1 MRFLTNL
8 IPRGKRALHKGLP
21 RLFILFD
28 YNTELI
34 ALIKQLD
41 GAKWSQ
47 TRKGWYV
54 EDSEEN
60 LQRIISLFKGIA
72 DINTAEVIV
81 KEEKNYAIT
90 EPKPVVIE
98 EKKPNTVSIE
108 VIDYKKIILRFPFA
122 KEHIAKIKTIPY
134 YFWHKEEKYWS
145 FSYTQ
150 NILSEIE
157 NYFRKFNYQIEIK
170 NINTKGEDKKEKKAY
185 GNERKLPV
193 EYLEKLKLIRYSE
206 NTIRT
211 YTVAFTDFINY
222 YSKKDLL
229 EISEEDIKKYLLY
242 LVEKRKV
249 SASYQNQVINA
260 IKFYYEKVCGRKKLP
275 YITIDRPFQDK
286 ILPTVLSEE
295 EVMSSHLIVL
305 DQMIGCFQD
314 HRSRPVVLLHTD
326 RPRIRIIRFKIKD
339 ILDIRPAPSVDRL
352 VRISD
357 DGDLAPRRGQA
368 FHKPVLGVIRILI
381 LVDQDMLETVLPG
394 LEDFGMFV
402 EQDHGFHDEIAKI
415 TRLQAFHPVL
425 IELINFSHMVLK
437 KLDRLRGVLGRGN
450 KKILGTLDLLAHS
463 LRVHIFFT
471 QLEFRDTFLDD
482 LKLIILVIDDKI
494 PVELHGGTVLAK
506 NTKTCGMERAHPH
519 PLGDK
524 PLNTIPHFRCG
535 FVRERNAEDVE
546 GRNSM
551 LDQVRDPVRKDT
563 RLPASRTRQN
573 KQRPDRRPG
582 DRRAATPS

>member
-1 MRFLTNL
+1 MET
-8 IPRGKRALHKGLP
+8 IVVKRALHKGLP

-295 EVMSSHLIVL
+295 EVMRILNSVTNIKHKAI
-305 DQMIGCFQD
+305 
-314 HRSRPVVLLHTD
+314 LLT
-326 RPRIRIIRFKIKD
+326 IYSAG
-339 ILDIRPAPSVDRL
+339 L
-352 VRISD
+352 RISEVINLKVAD
-357 DGDLAPRRGQA
+357 IDSSRKAIIIKGAKGKKDRNSILSDKLLLFLREYFKLYKPKMWLFEGQT
-368 FHKPVLGVIRILI
+368 G
-381 LVDQDMLETVLPG
+381 
-394 LEDFGMFV
+394 
-402 EQDHGFHDEIAKI
+402 EQYSDSSIQAIFRDACYKAKI
-415 TRLQAFHPVL
+415 QKKATVHTLRHSFATHLLERGTDLRYIQ
-425 IELINFSHMVLK
+425 ELLGHSSSKTTEIYTHITHKGMEQVKSP
-437 KLDRLRGVLGRGN
+437 LDN
-450 KKILGTLDLLAHS
+450 
-463 LRVHIFFT
+463 
-471 QLEFRDTFLDD
+471 LEF
-482 LKLIILVIDDKI
+482 
-494 PVELHGGTVLAK
+494 
-506 NTKTCGMERAHPH
+506 
-519 PLGDK
+519 
-524 PLNTIPHFRCG
+524 
-535 FVRERNAEDVE
+535 
-546 GRNSM
+546 
-551 LDQVRDPVRKDT
+551 
-563 RLPASRTRQN
+563 
-573 KQRPDRRPG
+573 
-582 DRRAATPS
+582 

>member
-1 MRFLTNL
+1 MYNL
-8 IPRGKRALHKGLP
+8 LAMETIVVKRALHKGLP

-295 EVMSSHLIVL
+295 EVMRILNSVTNIKHKAI
-305 DQMIGCFQD
+305 
-314 HRSRPVVLLHTD
+314 LLT
-326 RPRIRIIRFKIKD
+326 IYSAG
-339 ILDIRPAPSVDRL
+339 L
-352 VRISD
+352 RISEVINLKVAD
-357 DGDLAPRRGQA
+357 IDSSRKAIIIKGAKGKKDRNSILSDKLLLFLREYFKLYKPKMWLFEGQT
-368 FHKPVLGVIRILI
+368 G
-381 LVDQDMLETVLPG
+381 
-394 LEDFGMFV
+394 
-402 EQDHGFHDEIAKI
+402 EQYSDSSIQAIFRDACYKAKI
-415 TRLQAFHPVL
+415 QKKATVHTLRHSFATHLLERGTDLRYIQ
-425 IELINFSHMVLK
+425 ELLGHSSSKTTEIYTHITHKGMEQVKSP
-437 KLDRLRGVLGRGN
+437 LDN
-450 KKILGTLDLLAHS
+450 
-463 LRVHIFFT
+463 
-471 QLEFRDTFLDD
+471 LEF
-482 LKLIILVIDDKI
+482 
-494 PVELHGGTVLAK
+494 
-506 NTKTCGMERAHPH
+506 
-519 PLGDK
+519 
-524 PLNTIPHFRCG
+524 
-535 FVRERNAEDVE
+535 
-546 GRNSM
+546 
-551 LDQVRDPVRKDT
+551 
-563 RLPASRTRQN
+563 
-573 KQRPDRRPG
+573 
-582 DRRAATPS
+582 